1 MRAIVTG
8 SCGFVGRHLIQLLRD
23 AGYEVIGIDPKN
35 EDINHRKC
43 RFEWWVKS
51 CFPEVWEPYD
61 VFIHLA
67 ANIQSIDEREKG
79 DLLKYA
85 DITLDY
91 CAFDFVRKNPPRKA
105 LIYPSSCAID
115 AAETDAYAYS
125 KTVGERM
132 AMALHRQGIPTVI
145 LRPFSG
151 YGEDQAESYPF
162 PALLSRVMN
171 CKDEVKIW
179 GSTDTVRDWLHISDL
194 AQAFIWAID
203 NAPRGIPID
212 IGTGIGRPMWELVT
226 LMLLVKHK
234 LTGNK
239 DTAILPRIVA
249 DYTKPTSSRRRVADT
264 TLAKAHG
271 FEAKVTLQE
280 GINHAIAYRLRRE
293 AALKSQ

>member
-115 AAETDAYAYS
+115 AAETDAYAYC

-132 AMALHRQGIPTVI
+132 AMALHKQGVPVVI

-151 YGEDQAESYPF
+151 TGLGQSLSYPM
-162 PALLSRVMN
+162 PSLIKQAAEKRNPLI
-171 CKDEVKIW
+171 IW
-179 GSTDTVRDWLHISDL
+179 GSLETQRDWLYIED
-194 AQAFIWAID
+194 FCRAILWSIEHF
-203 NAPRGIPID
+203 PRGIPVD
-212 IGTGIGRPMWELVT
+212 VGSGIGTSFGDLARIIADKAGYNPQ
-226 LMLLVKHK
+226 
-234 LTGNK
+234 
-239 DTAILPRIVA
+239 IVA
-249 DYTKPTSSRRRVADT
+249 DTSKPSSSLKRIANT
-264 TLAKAHG
+264 ELAKAHG
-271 FEAKVTLQE
+271 FETRYNVEQIVEKC
-280 GINHAIAYRLRRE
+280 
-293 AALKSQ
+293 LKKWPW